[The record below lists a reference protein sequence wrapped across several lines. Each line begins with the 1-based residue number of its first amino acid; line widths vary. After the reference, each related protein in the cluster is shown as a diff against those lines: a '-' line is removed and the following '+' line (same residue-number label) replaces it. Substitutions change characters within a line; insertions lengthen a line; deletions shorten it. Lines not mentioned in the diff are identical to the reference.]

1 MNANRKHILE
11 WAEQGRIHADVLP
24 AALRLAGVTPSPEDW
39 RRFADGLALWLGVIF
54 LGAGVIF
61 FLAYNWDALARF
73 AKFGMVEVPIL
84 AAIFACFRL
93 RLEQLSG
100 QAALLGATL
109 LMGALLALVGQVYQ
123 TGADTYELFAVWAL
137 AVLPW
142 VAVGRF
148 GALWLAWIG
157 LLHLAVVFYYQV
169 FGGLFGL
176 IFNMEKLLWVL
187 FILDSA
193 ALCVWELAARR
204 VAWLRERWPV
214 RFLATASGALI
225 TLLVLWAIFDFNS
238 RGATALLAYVA
249 WLAAVYLVY
258 RRWVRDV
265 FVLAGG
271 ALSAIVVVSVFL
283 SKHLL
288 EGNGAS
294 GYLFIG
300 LVVIAMSAASAF
312 WLRRVAME
320 DAQ

>member
-1 MNANRKHILE
+1 MGANRNHILD
-11 WAEQGRIHADVLP
+11 WAEQGRIRPDVLP
-24 AALRLAGVTPSPEDW
+24 AALRLVGVTPSPADW

-61 FLAYNWDALARF
+61 FLAYNWDALGRF
-73 AKFGMVEVPIL
+73 AKFGMVEVLIV

-93 RLEQLSG
+93 RLDQLSG
-100 QAALLGATL
+100 RAALLGATL

-123 TGADTYELFAVWAL
+123 TGADTYELFALWAL
-137 AVLPW
+137 AVFPW

-176 IFNMEKLLWVL
+176 IFSTEKLLWAL

-204 VAWLRERWPV
+204 VVWLRERWSV

-225 TLLVLWAIFDFNS
+225 TWLAVWAMFDFN
-238 RGATALLAYVA
+238 RGGAMALPAYVA
-249 WLAAVYLVY
+249 WLAAAYMVY
-258 RRWVRDV
+258 RHWVRDV

-271 ALSAIVVVSVFL
+271 ALSAIVVVSAFL

-288 EGNGAS
+288 ERGSAG
-294 GYLFIG
+294 GFLLIG
-300 LVVIAMSAASAF
+300 LVVIGMSAASAF
-312 WLRRVAME
+312 WLRQVARE
-320 DAQ
+320 DEQ